1 MILECLLAL
10 NFEVIGACRADER
23 LKPLLK
29 LNSSSS
35 AAEGGL
41 LSHLSQH
48 FEPTEVGRLARCFCM
63 PLVSI
68 HLGKINKQGNLLC
81 PATTRGNFNLTLLPT
96 SDLHL
101 SLIGHDGQDPSGSS
115 FIIKLLDGRAFF
127 FWCKLLG
134 KIRDLVNRRPSV
146 AQLTGIDESRLECFA
161 TYLMGSAI
169 CNTQTT
175 PSSSP
180 SVSTD
185 LTPANMIAQS
195 SSPSASKF
203 SGSQLGSSEEPIR
216 LGRKMSSSE
225 EATFRCFLWSRSG
238 ITGEKL
244 KKQLENPFGVVD
256 HSLTASIFPQD
267 PSYSK
272 SGRAVNLEGSKVNS
286 SSPGFLESI
295 GKPAFLPSVL
305 SISDLLGPFSID
317 SPLTPPTTESVGL
330 ADLPPFDF
338 PAFLPDLPF
347 SLPRSASQQVL
358 TFTPLICDPIVHIP
372 VIDVCST
379 GQMRNQA
386 VPLFPGCGSC
396 GIDAVIS
403 TSPATFTHFSL
414 PHRDQCWGSPCSC
427 DDNVNG
433 DAGSSNPAGSMYTS
447 LSLIQD

>member
-68 HLGKINKQGNLLC
+68 HLGKINKQGNPLC
-81 PATTRGNFNLTLLPT
+81 PATTRGNLNLTLLPT

-101 SLIGHDGQDPSGSS
+101 SLIGHDGQDPSGRS

-256 HSLTASIFPQD
+256 HSSTASIFPQD

-295 GKPAFLPSVL
+295 GKPAFLPSL
-305 SISDLLGPFSID
+305 SCLICHSLYPGLPGKSAGPGISTPI
-317 SPLTPPTTESVGL
+317 SPLHPMLVNPLVPERDSVLEEDEKPGSAYVSGSRGL
-330 ADLPPFDF
+330 Y
-338 PAFLPDLPF
+338 
-347 SLPRSASQQVL
+347 
-358 TFTPLICDPIVHIP
+358 
-372 VIDVCST
+372 
-379 GQMRNQA
+379 
-386 VPLFPGCGSC
+386 CGSC